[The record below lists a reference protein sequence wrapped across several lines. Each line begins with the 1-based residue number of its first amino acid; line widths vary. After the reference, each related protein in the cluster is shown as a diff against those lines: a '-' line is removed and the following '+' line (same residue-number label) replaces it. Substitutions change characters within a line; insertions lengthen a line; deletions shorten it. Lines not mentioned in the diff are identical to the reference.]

1 MDKINEL
8 NTITQQTKYD
18 IVKDLLQGPKAGTAP
33 KESSKTEKKENTEK
47 VKKVDENQ

>member
-18 IVKDLLQGPKAGTAP
+18 IVKDLLQGPKATAP
-33 KESSKTEKKENTEK
+33 KESSESEKKEKTEK
-47 VKKVDENQ
+47 VQKVDENQ

>member
-18 IVKDLLQGPKAGTAP
+18 IVKDLLQGPKAAAATATQQSP
-33 KESSKTEKKENTEK
+33 KVEKA
-47 VKKVDENQ
+47 

>member
-18 IVKDLLQGPKAGTAP
+18 IVKDLLQAP
-33 KESSKTEKKENTEK
+33 KIAPIQKNLKGTDHGQNTENSEISEK
-47 VKKVDENQ
+47 